1 MGRPEDPRKVL
12 RHRLAMMSITLDGDD
27 RPPRAR
33 LVWSLVEHKGQ
44 PVDPDEPAYATGVDQ
59 IDPLTLAAI
68 ADLYGVPRG
77 YLTAPGGDPG
87 QEDRIDD
94 DFFQIRTTNAWPR
107 HARTYEP
114 VRHAPRT
121 RPETGSS
128 GSHRDLGYRPNRRCA
143 RHPYRRHP
151 DPGHRGSRDRPRGR
165 ARRCRDHA
173 DLGAR
178 RARRRDHVR

>member
-1 MGRPEDPRKVL
+1 MGRSEDPRRVL

-44 PVDPDEPAYATGVDQ
+44 PVDPDEPAYATGVAP

-77 YLTAPGGDPG
+77 YLTAPGGDPS
-87 QEDRIDD
+87 QEHRIDD

-114 VRHAPRT
+114 VRHAPV
-121 RPETGSS
+121 PEPAAAEVTAISATARAVEPPAPTSS
-128 GSHRDLGYRPNRRCA
+128 
-143 RHPYRRHP
+143 
-151 DPGHRGSRDRPRGR
+151 
-165 ARRCRDHA
+165 
-173 DLGAR
+173 
-178 RARRRDHVR
+178 